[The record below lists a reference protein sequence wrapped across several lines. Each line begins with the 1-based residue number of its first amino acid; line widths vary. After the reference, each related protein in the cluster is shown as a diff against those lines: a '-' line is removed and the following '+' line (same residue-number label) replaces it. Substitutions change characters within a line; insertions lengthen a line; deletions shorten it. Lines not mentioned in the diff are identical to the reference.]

1 MPQGSCLDPLLFLV
15 YINDLPRALKNS
27 TISMYADDTSLCC
40 KSKNLSRLNEVL
52 NEDLSHL
59 DTWMISNELSLK
71 VAKALSMLVSIK
83 ARRNALDRSS
93 QNLQLKIHGM
103 ELEVVS
109 QIKYLGVPL
118 DNQIKTAK
126 LSTLGFRIDAMRRRW
141 RLEVF

>member
-52 NEDLSHL
+52 NEDLSQL
-59 DTWMISNELSLK
+59 DTWMISNKLSLN
-71 VAKALSMLVSIK
+71 VAKALSMLVSTK

-93 QNLQLKIHGM
+93 QNL
-103 ELEVVS
+103 
-109 QIKYLGVPL
+109 
-118 DNQIKTAK
+118 
-126 LSTLGFRIDAMRRRW
+126 
-141 RLEVF
+141 